1 MIFLVTWI
9 AIAIFSFIGSVIIHL
24 GRIELFV
31 AQHKHLDDVEYMA
44 AFWRFNDRTFYVVL
58 GISVAGLL
66 GYWVNGFF
74 YEDRVYLHTWWAYA
88 IAWLLSLASAVYYPS
103 MGTAPSRSAKIKQRK
118 PSVSID
124 GFDNLLHKNGIYWD
138 VSAGLPEP
146 MPLIAFKDDANNHQE
161 LAEHY
166 NFTEDQMKWGDN
178 RINLWG
184 SKEDRGLVLGAPG
197 SGKTSLLVAQAV
209 EWMKTGES
217 LVLTDIKPEIFGLL
231 KGNGLFERYGYEYYV
246 INPTDV
252 ASHHYNMFGEI
263 ERESDYNEILN
274 VLIPASTDGDS
285 AVFTDNARR
294 LLKAILMHLDGVDGY
309 TANLADVR
317 RFMNSCD
324 DLEEL
329 FTELKRSENESVA
342 MIAKDIL
349 RMGKNE
355 RLLASVQS
363 QLSLALQFLDVQAI
377 RVTTSNNDFSL
388 REVLQKKRQCVVLQY
403 DQAEKNTT
411 APLFGAMVAYILRI
425 LQMNYQ
431 KRGSVLLLL
440 DEIINCAPIPKFTE
454 TLNLMRSTN
463 VPTFLYLQSLEGLNR
478 VYGDNA
484 DKLFNGA
491 CNLKISYRIFD
502 EVTQKYF
509 SDLVGKNEVT
519 YTGMN
524 EGSSSTRGAS
534 GEKESNS
541 STNSSG
547 QSVTVALENIIEPEE
562 FSRLA
567 TGEAVVMY
575 DGHFGRLKMPMY
587 FNDYPMNRS
596 KIARMSDLDEPKV
609 IAPPQAF
616 KVPQQ
621 AFKMDYTH
629 SVKVE
634 AE

>member
-1 MIFLVTWI
+1 MINSFAAMFCIGFACFFLSLAQVFVR
-9 AIAIFSFIGSVIIHL
+9 A
-24 GRIELFV
+24 ELFSYNTRN
-31 AQHKHLDDVEYMA
+31 LDDVEYMNA
-44 AFWRFNDRTFYVVL
+44 AKKFSSTSFYVVL
-58 GISVAGLL
+58 GLTVGGLIAYKITSTFYPAHQFLNGWIAYLFAGVAAFL
-66 GYWVNGFF
+66 GSGFW
-74 YEDRVYLHTWWAYA
+74 LTW
-88 IAWLLSLASAVYYPS
+88 
-103 MGTAPSRSAKIKQRK
+103 GAPMRKSKKKQRI
-118 PSVSID
+118 PSVLVD
-124 GFDNLLHKNGIYWD
+124 GFDNLLHKNGIIWD

-146 MPLIAFKDDANNHQE
+146 APLIAFKDNINNYPE
-161 LAEHY
+161 LSEQY
-166 NFTEDQMKWGDN
+166 GFNEDQQKWGDN

-197 SGKTSLLVAQAV
+197 SGKTSLLIAQAV
-209 EWMKTGES
+209 EWMKTGQS

-231 KGNGLFERYGYEYYV
+231 KANGLFERYGYEYHV
-246 INPTDV
+246 INPTDT

-274 VLIPASTDGDS
+274 VLIPAADGDA

-294 LLKAILMHLDGVDGY
+294 LLKAILMHLESLEGY

-329 FTELKRSENESVA
+329 FTELKRSENESVS

-363 QLSLALQFLDVQAI
+363 QLSLALQFLDVEAI
-377 RVTTSNNDFSL
+377 RITTSNNDFSL
-388 REVLQKKRQCVVLQY
+388 REVLEKTHQCVVLQY

-411 APLFGAMVAYILRI
+411 APLFGAMLAYILRI
-425 LQMNYQ
+425 LQMNSQ

-478 VYGDNA
+478 IYGDNA

-502 EVTQKYF
+502 EATQKYF
-509 SDLVGKNEVT
+509 SDLIGKNEVS
-519 YTGMN
+519 YIGIN
-524 EGSSSTRGAS
+524 DGSSSTRSAS
-534 GEKESNS
+534 GDKESQS
-541 STNSSG
+541 STSSSG
-547 QSVTVALENIIEPEE
+547 QSVTVSLENIIEPEE

-575 DGHFGRLKMPMY
+575 DGHFGRVEMPMY
-587 FNDYPMNRS
+587 FKHYPMNRTQ
-596 KIARMSDLDEPKV
+596 IARMSDLSEPKRV
-609 IAPPQAF
+609 APPQPF

-621 AFKMDYTH
+621 AFAMDYTH

>member
-1 MIFLVTWI
+1 
-9 AIAIFSFIGSVIIHL
+9 
-24 GRIELFV
+24 
-31 AQHKHLDDVEYMA
+31 
-44 AFWRFNDRTFYVVL
+44 
-58 GISVAGLL
+58 
-66 GYWVNGFF
+66 
-74 YEDRVYLHTWWAYA
+74 
-88 IAWLLSLASAVYYPS
+88 
-103 MGTAPSRSAKIKQRK
+103 
-118 PSVSID
+118 
-124 GFDNLLHKNGIYWD
+124 
-138 VSAGLPEP
+138 
-146 MPLIAFKDDANNHQE
+146 
-161 LAEHY
+161 
-166 NFTEDQMKWGDN
+166 
-178 RINLWG
+178 
-184 SKEDRGLVLGAPG
+184 
-197 SGKTSLLVAQAV
+197 
-209 EWMKTGES
+209 
-217 LVLTDIKPEIFGLL
+217 LL
-231 KGNGLFERYGYEYYV
+231 KGNGVFERYGYEYHV

-252 ASHHYNMFGEI
+252 KSHHYNMFGEI
-263 ERESDYNEILN
+263 ERESDYNEILK
-274 VLIPASTDGDS
+274 VLIPAADGDA

-294 LLKAILMHLDGVDGY
+294 LLKAILMHLDGVEGY

-324 DLEEL
+324 DLEEM

-363 QLSLALQFLDVQAI
+363 QLSLALQFLDVEAI
-377 RVTTSNNDFSL
+377 RITTSNNDFSL
-388 REVLQKKRQCVVLQY
+388 REVLEKPRQCVVLQY

-411 APLFGAMVAYILRI
+411 ATLFGAMVAYILRI
-425 LQMNYQ
+425 LQMNSQ

-502 EVTQKYF
+502 EATQKYF

-519 YTGMN
+519 YIGIN
-524 EGSSSTRGAS
+524 DSSSSTRGSS

-541 STNSSG
+541 STSSSG
-547 QSVTVALENIIEPEE
+547 QSVTVSLENIIEPEE

-587 FNDYPMNRS
+587 FNDYPMTRS
-596 KIARMSDLDEPKV
+596 KIARMSDLNEQKRV
-609 IAPPQAF
+609 APPQAF

-621 AFKMDYTH
+621 AFAIDYTQ

>member
-9 AIAIFSFIGSVIIHL
+9 AIAVGSAVGSAVVHL
-24 GRIELFV
+24 GRIQFFV
-31 AQHKHLDDVEYMA
+31 AQHEHLDDVEYNE
-44 AFWRFNDRTFYVVL
+44 AFIRFNNRTVYVVL
-58 GISVAGLL
+58 GISVIGLL
-66 GYWVNGFF
+66 SYWVNGFF
-74 YEDRVYLHTWWAYA
+74 YEDRVYLHTWWAYV
-88 IAWLLSLASAVYYPS
+88 IAWLISFGAAAYFPS
-103 MGTAPSRSAKIKQRK
+103 MGTAPSRTIHKKQRN
-118 PSVSID
+118 PSVSVD
-124 GFDNLLHKNGIYWD
+124 GFDNLLQKDGIIWD

-146 MPLIAFKDDANNHQE
+146 APLLTFKDDINNYPE
-161 LAEHY
+161 LSEQY
-166 NFTEDQMKWGDN
+166 GFNEDQQKWGDN

-197 SGKTSLLVAQAV
+197 SGKTSLLIAQAV
-209 EWMKTGES
+209 EWMKTGQS
-217 LVLTDIKPEIFGLL
+217 LVLTDIKPEIFGIL
-231 KGNGLFERYGYEYYV
+231 KGCGVFERYGYEYHV
-246 INPTDV
+246 INPTDI

-274 VLIPASTDGDS
+274 VLIPAADGDA

-329 FTELKRSENESVA
+329 FTELKRSENESVS

-363 QLSLALQFLDVQAI
+363 QLSLALQFLDVEAI
-377 RVTTSNNDFSL
+377 RITTSNNDFSL
-388 REVLQKKRQCVVLQY
+388 REVLEKTHQCVVLQY

-478 VYGDNA
+478 IYGDNA

-502 EVTQKYF
+502 EATQKYF
-509 SDLVGKNEVT
+509 SDLIGKNEVT
-519 YTGMN
+519 YIGIN
-524 EGSSSTRGAS
+524 DSSSATRGSS

-541 STNSSG
+541 STSSSG
-547 QSVTVALENIIEPEE
+547 QSVTVSLENIIEPEE
-562 FSRLA
+562 FSRLV

-596 KIARMSDLDEPKV
+596 KIARMSDLIESDMVTPHKV
-609 IAPPQAF
+609 Q
-616 KVPQQ
+616 KGQQQ
-621 AFKMDYTH
+621 AVIMN
-629 SVKVE
+629 
-634 AE
+634 

>member
-1 MIFLVTWI
+1 MVAVFTWLCV
-9 AIAIFSFIGSVIIHL
+9 G
-24 GRIELFV
+24 V
-31 AQHKHLDDVEYMA
+31 AC
-44 AFWRFNDRTFYVVL
+44 F
-58 GISVAGLL
+58 
-66 GYWVNGFF
+66 
-74 YEDRVYLHTWWAYA
+74 
-88 IAWLLSLASAVYYPS
+88 LLSLAQVFVRSELFSYNARNLDDVDYLKAAKKFSSTSFYAVLGITLFGVFAYWLNGTFYPKREYIHGFWGYGIAGVVS
-103 MGTAPSRSAKIKQRK
+103 FLGAGFWLTWGAPMRKSKKKQRN
-118 PSVSID
+118 PSVSVD
-124 GFDNLLHKNGIYWD
+124 GFDNLLHKNGIFWD

-146 MPLIAFKDDANNHQE
+146 MPLIAFKDDVNNHPE
-161 LAEHY
+161 LSEQY
-166 NFTEDQMKWGDN
+166 NFNEDQHQWGDN

-231 KGNGLFERYGYEYYV
+231 KGNGLFERYGYEYHV

-274 VLIPASTDGDS
+274 VLIPAADGDAS
-285 AVFTDNARR
+285 VFTDNARR
-294 LLKAILMHLDGVDGY
+294 LLKAILMHLDGVEGY

-324 DLEEL
+324 DLQEM
-329 FTELKRSENESVA
+329 FTELKRSENESVS

-363 QLSLALQFLDVQAI
+363 QLSLALQFLDVEAI
-377 RVTTSNNDFSL
+377 RITTSNNDFSL

-403 DQAEKNTT
+403 DQSEKNTT

-425 LQMNYQ
+425 LQMNSQ

-491 CNLKISYRIFD
+491 CNLKITYRIFD
-502 EVTQKYF
+502 EATQKYF
-509 SDLVGKNEVT
+509 SDLIGKNEVT
-519 YTGMN
+519 YIGIN
-524 EGSSSTRGAS
+524 DGSSATRGAS

-547 QSVTVALENIIEPEE
+547 QSITVSLENIIEPEE
-562 FSRLA
+562 FSRLV

-596 KIARMSDLDEPKV
+596 KIARMSDLDEAKV
-609 IAPPQAF
+609 VAPHQAF

-621 AFKMDYTH
+621 AFTMDYTQ
-629 SVKVE
+629 SAKVE
-634 AE
+634 VQ

>member
-1 MIFLVTWI
+1 MMNSLFTMLCIGVGCFFLSLAQV
-9 AIAIFSFIGSVIIHL
+9 FVRS
-24 GRIELFV
+24 ELFSYNTRN
-31 AQHKHLDDVEYMA
+31 LDDVEYMNA
-44 AFWRFNDRTFYVVL
+44 AKKFASTSFYVVL
-58 GISVAGLL
+58 GLTLGGLIAYKLTSTFYPAHQFLNGWIAYVFAGLCAFL
-66 GYWVNGFF
+66 GSGFW
-74 YEDRVYLHTWWAYA
+74 LTW
-88 IAWLLSLASAVYYPS
+88 
-103 MGTAPSRSAKIKQRK
+103 GAPLRKSKKKQRN
-118 PSVSID
+118 PSVSVD
-124 GFDNLLHKNGIYWD
+124 GFDNLLQKNGIIWD

-146 MPLIAFKDDANNHQE
+146 APLLTFKDDINNYPE
-161 LAEHY
+161 LSEQY
-166 NFTEDQMKWGDN
+166 GFSEDQQKWGDN

-197 SGKTSLLVAQAV
+197 SGKTSLLIAQAV
-209 EWMKTGES
+209 EWMKTGQS

-231 KGNGLFERYGYEYYV
+231 KANGLFERYGYEYHV

-274 VLIPASTDGDS
+274 VLIPAADGDA

-294 LLKAILMHLDGVDGY
+294 LLKAILMHLDCVEGY

-329 FTELKRSENESVA
+329 FTELKRSENESVS

-363 QLSLALQFLDVQAI
+363 QLSLALQFLDVEAI
-377 RVTTSNNDFSL
+377 RITTSNNDFSL
-388 REVLQKKRQCVVLQY
+388 REVLEKTHQCVVLQY

-425 LQMNYQ
+425 LQMNSQ

-478 VYGDNA
+478 IYGDNA

-502 EVTQKYF
+502 EATQKYF
-509 SDLVGKNEVT
+509 SDLIGKNEVT
-519 YTGMN
+519 YIGIN
-524 EGSSSTRGAS
+524 DGSSATRGAS
-534 GEKESNS
+534 GDKESNS
-541 STNSSG
+541 ATTSSG
-547 QSVTVALENIIEPEE
+547 QSVTVSLENIIEPEE

-567 TGEAVVMY
+567 TGEAVIMY
-575 DGHFGRLKMPMY
+575 DGHFGRVEMPMY
-587 FNDYPMNRS
+587 FKHYPMQRTQ
-596 KIARMSDLDEPKV
+596 IARMSDLNEPKRV
-609 IAPPQAF
+609 APLEPF

-621 AFKMDYTH
+621 AFTMDYTQ
-629 SVKVE
+629 SAKVE
-634 AE
+634 VQ

>member
-9 AIAIFSFIGSVIIHL
+9 AIAVGSAVGSAVVHL
-24 GRIELFV
+24 GRIQFFV
-31 AQHKHLDDVEYMA
+31 AQHEHLDDVEYNE
-44 AFWRFNDRTFYVVL
+44 AFIRFNNRTVYVVL
-58 GISVAGLL
+58 GISVIGLL
-66 GYWVNGFF
+66 SYWVNGFF
-74 YEDRVYLHTWWAYA
+74 YEDRVYLHTWWAYV
-88 IAWLLSLASAVYYPS
+88 IAWLISFGAAAYFPS

-231 KGNGLFERYGYEYYV
+231 KGNGLFERYGYEYHV

-274 VLIPASTDGDS
+274 VLIPAADGDA

-294 LLKAILMHLDGVDGY
+294 LLKAILMHLDGVEGY

-324 DLEEL
+324 DLEEM
-329 FTELKRSENESVA
+329 FTELKRSENESVS

-363 QLSLALQFLDVQAI
+363 QLSLALQFLDVEAI
-377 RVTTSNNDFSL
+377 RITTSNNDFSL

-403 DQAEKNTT
+403 DQSEKNTT

-425 LQMNYQ
+425 LQMNSQ
-431 KRGSVLLLL
+431 NRGSVLLLL

-502 EVTQKYF
+502 EATQKYF
-509 SDLVGKNEVT
+509 SDLIGKNEVT
-519 YTGMN
+519 YIGIN
-524 EGSSSTRGAS
+524 DGSSSTRGAS

-541 STNSSG
+541 STSSSG
-547 QSVTVALENIIEPEE
+547 QSVTVSLENIIEPEE
-562 FSRLA
+562 FSRLV

-596 KIARMSDLDEPKV
+596 KIARMSDLIESDMVTPHKV
-609 IAPPQAF
+609 Q
-616 KVPQQ
+616 KGQQQ
-621 AFKMDYTH
+621 AVIMN
-629 SVKVE
+629 
-634 AE
+634 